1 MHDTVQRGAHHLT
14 QRASFD
20 AGSDGLGHFMIVSV
34 CGDADQ
40 SLGACDTLKPII
52 QHSHFHSTG
61 QACAW
66 PFLFPATR

>member
-40 SLGACDTLKPII
+40 SLGAYDTSRDGRSLV
-52 QHSHFHSTG
+52 SSTSTG
-61 QACAW
+61 PYW
-66 PFLFPATR
+66 